1 MWLSIYAVITKV
13 CRSMFATHSAVSDV
27 IDSILEVSSVYTVG
41 RTLTLV
47 HRYTSVCAVACT

>member
-1 MWLSIYAVITKV
+1 
-13 CRSMFATHSAVSDV
+13 MFATHSTVSDV

>member
-1 MWLSIYAVITKV
+1 
-13 CRSMFATHSAVSDV
+13 MFATHSAVSDV

-47 HRYTSVCAVACT
+47 HR